1 MRAWKDELLQQ
12 RKGTIQKKMAKAEER
27 RQLQIR
33 IKAQKAHEEEAKVSQ
48 GSHIHVEGHTKVSQ
62 GSHKGQSGVTQ
73 RGPRSVRGH
82 IYMRWSYIGD

>member
-48 GSHIHVEGHTKVSQ
+48 GSHTHVGGGGVTHRRPRSMGEGRESQKVSH
-62 GSHKGQSGVTQ
+62 G
-73 RGPRSVRGH
+73 
-82 IYMRWSYIGD
+82 

>member
-48 GSHIHVEGHTKVSQ
+48 GVTYTCKRGSHIG
-62 GSHKGQSGVTQ
+62 G
-73 RGPRSVRGH
+73 
-82 IYMRWSYIGD
+82 

>member
-48 GSHIHVEGHTKVSQ
+48 GSHIHVRW
-62 GSHKGQSGVTQ
+62 GSH
-73 RGPRSVRGH
+73 
-82 IYMRWSYIGD
+82 IGG

>member
-48 GSHIHVEGHTKVSQ
+48 GSHTHVRGGSHIGGRGRWGRG
-62 GSHKGQSGVTQ
+62 GSHKKSIRGDTKGSKVSRVT
-73 RGPRSVRGH
+73 
-82 IYMRWSYIGD
+82 YN

>member
-48 GSHIHVEGHTKVSQ
+48 ESHIHVG
-62 GSHKGQSGVTQ
+62 GSHRPKSRGREVTQ
-73 RGPRSVRGH
+73 KSVRDH
-82 IYMRWSYIGD
+82 T

>member
-48 GSHIHVEGHTKVSQ
+48 GSHTHVG
-62 GSHKGQSGVTQ
+62 GVTH
-73 RGPRSVRGH
+73 RRLRSMGEGRESQKVNQG
-82 IYMRWSYIGD
+82 

>member
-48 GSHIHVEGHTKVSQ
+48 RSLIHVRG
-62 GSHKGQSGVTQ
+62 GVTH
-73 RGPRSVRGH
+73 RRLRSMGEGRESQKVNQG
-82 IYMRWSYIGD
+82 

>member
-48 GSHIHVEGHTKVSQ
+48 RSLIHVGGGGSHIG
-62 GSHKGQSGVTQ
+62 G
-73 RGPRSVRGH
+73 
-82 IYMRWSYIGD
+82 